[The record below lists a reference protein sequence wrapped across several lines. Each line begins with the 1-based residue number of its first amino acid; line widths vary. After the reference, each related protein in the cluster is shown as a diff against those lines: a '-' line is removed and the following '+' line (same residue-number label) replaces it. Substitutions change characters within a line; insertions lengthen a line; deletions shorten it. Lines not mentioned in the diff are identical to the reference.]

1 MSHINPATIT
11 PFTRLTSMA
20 YLSTNQ
26 VAYERS
32 SSNVTGKLE
41 TLSICNTS
49 ADNDYIVKIYLDT
62 DSNSSDQIIQATVPR
77 GATYF
82 AVSADA
88 PLYIGDVE
96 RVLVKADIVAGGGN
110 DGSSEVLHIVASGL
124 EIPN

>member
-11 PFTRLTSMA
+11 PFTRLTTMA

-26 VAYERS
+26 VVYERS

-49 ADNDYIVKIYLDT
+49 GLNDYIVRIYLT
-62 DSNSSDQIIQATVPR
+62 SDSNSYAAIIMATVPR

-88 PLYIGDVE
+88 PLYVGDAE
-96 RVLVKADIVAGGGN
+96 RVLVRAETLSGGGN
-110 DGSSEVLHIVASGL
+110 DGSSQVLHIVASGL

>member
-11 PFTRLTSMA
+11 PFTRLTTMA

-49 ADNDYIVKIYLDT
+49 SSNDYIVRIFLNT
-62 DSNSSDQIIQATVPR
+62 DSNSYGQIIQATVPR

-88 PLYIGDVE
+88 PLYVGDVE
-96 RVLVKADIVAGGGN
+96 RVLVKAATIAGGGN
-110 DGSSEVLHIVASGL
+110 DGSSQVLHIVASGL

>member
-11 PFTRLTSMA
+11 PFTRLTTMA

-26 VAYERS
+26 VVYERS
-32 SSNVTGKLE
+32 NSNVTGKLE

-49 ADNDYIVKIYLDT
+49 GFNDYIVRIYLTSDN
-62 DSNSSDQIIQATVPR
+62 NSYAQIIQATIPK

-88 PLYIGDVE
+88 PLYVGEVE
-96 RVLVKADIVAGGGN
+96 RVLVRASSRSGGGN
-110 DGSSEVLHIVASGL
+110 DGSSQVLHIVASGL